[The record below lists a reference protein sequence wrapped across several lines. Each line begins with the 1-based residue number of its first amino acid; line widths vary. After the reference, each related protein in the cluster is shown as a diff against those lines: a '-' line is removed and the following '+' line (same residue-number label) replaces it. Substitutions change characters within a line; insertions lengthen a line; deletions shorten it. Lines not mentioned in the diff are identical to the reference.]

1 MTVKTTNTMT
11 VAIPQNTNKFGGFY
25 RTMHTNKRR
34 AWNAAIIEFNKGTKC
49 APEAVRVWL
58 ESRYGRHFADSV
70 NEEVWTYRQFVK
82 YSIEDIVALRVK
94 TYLRT
99 GKASFIREANE
110 WYSDEL
116 SSKVASASENA

>member
-1 MTVKTTNTMT
+1 MTAKTTNTMT

-49 APEAVRVWL
+49 SPEAVRVWL
-58 ESRYGRHFADSV
+58 ESRYGRHFADKV
-70 NEEVWTYRQFVK
+70 NESVWNSPYAV
-82 YSIEDIVALRVK
+82 ELVVANCVK
-94 TYLRT
+94 TYLRAD
-99 GKASFIREANE
+99 KASFIREANE